1 MKIYDLNQSHV
12 LAVLAIEQSAHLTP
26 WSEKI
31 IQQSFGKRSHNFG
44 LFKKSKG
51 QDELLGYV
59 FADLVADEMSLEN
72 ICICSKSQGKG
83 YSKVLMDE
91 LVARSRALGAT
102 VIWLEVRASNEAAIG
117 LYDKAGFNQVSI
129 RKDYYNLPDS
139 KEKEDAILICLQLQ

>member
-12 LAVLAIEQSAHLTP
+12 LDVLAIEQSAHLTP

-44 LFKKSKG
+44 LFQKSKG
-51 QDELLGYV
+51 QDELVGYV

-72 ICICSKSQGKG
+72 ICIAPKLQGKG
-83 YSKVLMDE
+83 YSKVLMEE
-91 LVARSRALGAT
+91 LIARSRPLGAT
-102 VIWLEVRASNEAAIG
+102 VIWLEVRASNQAAIG
-117 LYDKAGFNQVSI
+117 LYNKAGFNQVSI

-139 KEKEDAILICLQLQ
+139 RDKEDAILMSLQLQ